1 MKRSEMNELA
11 SELGISYKL
20 FRNKQTLWEEIVR
33 KRKEPDNK
41 RPSERCYNQHDPCT
55 LQHVDEIQD
64 LVEWTHT
71 VHGKPVRF
79 GASKCSLLALFASTS
94 PNQPVILPW
103 AVDLCSGVDAAANLE
118 WFQKTFDIRNNSDI
132 QRALSSEHE
141 QPNEAVWEPACLNV
155 QSVFVFGVEQLA
167 DNNPYLY
174 GVLLNRVVS
183 ANRRVIYDRVS
194 GSMTRVLY
202 MLQDNPLQRD
212 IFYTFCYIS
221 YTSSSFHLSKSDHLI
236 FLLDTLRNYVGV
248 AGPFGRFV
256 VNLIFM
262 EL

>member
-11 SELGISYKL
+11 TELGIPYKQ
-20 FRNKQTLWEEIVR
+20 FRNKQTLWDEIVR
-33 KRKEPDNK
+33 KRKEPDNP

-55 LQHVDEIQD
+55 LQSVDEIPD

-71 VHGKPVRF
+71 VHDKPVRF
-79 GASKCSLLALFASTS
+79 GASSRSLLALFQSTS
-94 PNQPVILPW
+94 PDQPVILPW
-103 AVDLCSGVDAAANLE
+103 AVDFCSGVDAAGNLD
-118 WFQKTFDIRNNSDI
+118 WFQKAFDIRDNPDI
-132 QRALSSEHE
+132 QRALSSTES
-141 QPNEAVWEPACLNV
+141 NEAAVLWEPACLKI
-155 QSVFVFGVEQLA
+155 QSAFVFGVEQLA

-221 YTSSSFHLSKSDHLI
+221 YTSSSFHLSKPDHLI
-236 FLLDTLRNYVGV
+236 FLLDTLRNYVCV

-256 VNLIFM
+256 INLIFM
-262 EL
+262 EI